1 VRYLEERGDLGTVD
15 EPGQFFQGLMPL
27 RTGPFPAEP
36 TLAHFG
42 GRAGRTVVGLG
53 GSGNHFLGAAP
64 ATALAIPR

>member
-1 VRYLEERGDLGTVD
+1 MDPAFTRK
-15 EPGQFFQGLMPL
+15 
-27 RTGPFPAEP
+27 RTTEVSPNLKIFGGPFPAEP